1 MDGEKEKDVVEQ
13 KEEEKEKV
21 EQKEEDKIWR
31 RRENN
36 ATHFHL
42 DTCVHL
48 DPFFILREKERD
60 KKI

>member
-1 MDGEKEKDVVEQ
+1 MEEKEV
-13 KEEEKEKV
+13 EEEK
-21 EQKEEDKIWR
+21 IWMGRRRRTWWRRRR